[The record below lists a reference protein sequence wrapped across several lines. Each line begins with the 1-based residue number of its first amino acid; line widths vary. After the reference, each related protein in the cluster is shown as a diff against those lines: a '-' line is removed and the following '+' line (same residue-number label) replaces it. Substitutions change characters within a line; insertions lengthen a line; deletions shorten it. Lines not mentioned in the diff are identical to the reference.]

1 MSLYQV
7 ENQWGG
13 AGAPWHQGGKWILG
27 ARSGQNVVAID
38 IQSPDGG
45 ETFQGTMTY
54 AGEGPIGFR
63 ATRRGADRRDS
74 RQINSTHPCAIA
86 THKKAIAT
94 GTGGNGEC

>member
-13 AGAPWHQGGKWILG
+13 AAAPWHQGGTWILG
-27 ARSGQNVVAID
+27 ARSGQNAVAID

-63 ATRRGADRRDS
+63 ATRRTANDYAVENQWGGSGAPWHLR
-74 RQINSTHPCAIA
+74 
-86 THKKAIAT
+86 
-94 GTGGNGEC
+94 